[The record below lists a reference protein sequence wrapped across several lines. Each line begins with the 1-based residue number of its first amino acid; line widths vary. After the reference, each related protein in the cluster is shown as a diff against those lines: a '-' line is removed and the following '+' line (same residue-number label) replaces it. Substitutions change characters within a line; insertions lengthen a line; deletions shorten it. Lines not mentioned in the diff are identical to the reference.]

1 MNTETGRQLA
11 EKRHAFL
18 EVFLKEYK
26 EETGAES
33 LPGGENN

>member
-11 EKRHAFL
+11 EKRHVFL
-18 EVFLKEYK
+18 EVFLKEY
-26 EETGAES
+26 EDETGAGS